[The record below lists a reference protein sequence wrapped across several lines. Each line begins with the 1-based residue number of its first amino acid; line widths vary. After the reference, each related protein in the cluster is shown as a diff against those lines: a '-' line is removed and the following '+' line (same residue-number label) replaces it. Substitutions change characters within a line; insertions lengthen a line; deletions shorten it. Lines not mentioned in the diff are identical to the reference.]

1 MRPGYLATA
10 LTLTLGLA
18 SGAAG
23 HAFETVAA
31 VAGGGCPEGHPQ
43 TGDLGIRSLLC
54 VSGSCQ
60 VNRWTGRGYTH
71 EFSTEP
77 RVNGVIGGSPADGKL
92 REGDVITAIDGV
104 LITTREG
111 GRRLANLTPGVPVT
125 LRIRRGGREMD
136 VVLVPRVGCNMPQL
150 AVLGGEGPTPRPVMV
165 PISPREAWEVQAARQ
180 AGMARPG
187 LPAAPPFS
195 FGLELAC
202 GPCGWMTDPGGGL
215 RWYSPVSPVV
225 RSVEPGGPGDLAGL
239 QPGDVL
245 LAVSGYALNGEGSGR
260 PLGKLRPGEPVEI
273 RFLRGREARSV
284 EITPEAATPH
294 QRF

>member
-1 MRPGYLATA
+1 MRPAIRSAVFALVLCLACGTA
-10 LTLTLGLA
+10 VR
-18 SGAAG
+18 
-23 HAFETVAA
+23 AFEA
-31 VAGGGCPEGHPQ
+31 VTAETGRCPEGHPV

-54 VSGSCQ
+54 IAGSCQ

-77 RVNGVIGGSPADGKL
+77 RVNGVVDASPADGKL
-92 REGDVITAIDGV
+92 RAGDVITAIDGV

-125 LRIRRGGREMD
+125 LRVRRGGRETD
-136 VVLVPRVGCNMPQL
+136 VVLMPRVGCNMPQL
-150 AVLGGEGPTPRPVMV
+150 AVLGGERPAARPVRV
-165 PISPREAWEVQAARQ
+165 PVAPQQAWEAQAARQ
-180 AGMARPG
+180 AGIARPG

-202 GPCGWMTDPGGGL
+202 GPCGWIAEPGGAL

-245 LAVSGYALNGEGSGR
+245 LAVDGYALNNEEAGR
-260 PLGKLRPGEPVEI
+260 PLGRLQPGETVEI
-273 RFLRGREARSV
+273 RFLRNREPRSV
-284 EITPEAATPH
+284 EITPEAAAS
-294 QRF
+294 QLRF